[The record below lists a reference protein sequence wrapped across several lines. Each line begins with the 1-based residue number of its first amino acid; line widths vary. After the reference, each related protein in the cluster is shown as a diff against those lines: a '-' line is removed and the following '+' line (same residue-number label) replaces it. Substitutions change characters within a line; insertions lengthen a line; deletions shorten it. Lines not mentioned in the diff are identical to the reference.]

1 MVNLIADRDIFKDL
15 LFLTQD
21 QKRVLVFTFL
31 LNFLLDILVSANRHE
46 NKQKAYGFG
55 RINKSGIIHRRCIL
69 RL

>member
-1 MVNLIADRDIFKDL
+1 MVNLIADRNIFKDL

-21 QKRVLVFTFL
+21 QKRVFVFTLSIKLSARYF
-31 LNFLLDILVSANRHE
+31 SANRHE

-69 RL
+69 RP